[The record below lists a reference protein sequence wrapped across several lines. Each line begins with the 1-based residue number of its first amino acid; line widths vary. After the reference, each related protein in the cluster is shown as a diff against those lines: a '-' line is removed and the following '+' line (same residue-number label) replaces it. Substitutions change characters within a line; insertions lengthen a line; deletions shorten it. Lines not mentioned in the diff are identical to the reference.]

1 MLVGAIRRR
10 KKINDSL
17 TRSLCVASVLAIV
30 GGSMWIIITM
40 MKNADEEWIP
50 GAIIAA
56 AGYLVLFFAA
66 FKK

>member
-1 MLVGAIRRR
+1 
-10 KKINDSL
+10 
-17 TRSLCVASVLAIV
+17 
-30 GGSMWIIITM
+30 MWIIITM
-40 MKNADEEWIP
+40 MENADKEWIP